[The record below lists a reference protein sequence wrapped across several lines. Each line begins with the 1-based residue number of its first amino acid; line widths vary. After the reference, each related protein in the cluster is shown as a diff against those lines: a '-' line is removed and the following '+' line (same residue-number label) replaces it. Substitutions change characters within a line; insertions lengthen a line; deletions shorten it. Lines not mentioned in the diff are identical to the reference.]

1 MVLLGA
7 PGRLVGV
14 RPGSGQMI
22 MNRGELYAHI
32 ILTSG
37 SCMRAFPCCPG
48 ASSHLAS
55 MLGSSEYLRG
65 RVLADGA

>member
-1 MVLLGA
+1 
-7 PGRLVGV
+7 
-14 RPGSGQMI
+14 